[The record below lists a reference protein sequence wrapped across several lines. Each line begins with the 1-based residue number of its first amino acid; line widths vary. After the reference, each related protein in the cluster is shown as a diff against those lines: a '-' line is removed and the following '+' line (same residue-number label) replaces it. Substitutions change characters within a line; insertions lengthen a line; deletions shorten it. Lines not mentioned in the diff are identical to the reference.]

1 MMISDSNEFGELG
14 WGWKSIGRGLKSV
27 GRAGLK
33 VAAMPAKVALR
44 VASATAGNLCKGS
57 TPTGSDRDSTTART
71 FCRAMKTKDLI
82 TTRRLLP
89 EATALAARK
98 AKLEKTAAAVQ
109 AAYGMNGFGDSFGQG
124 NNLDTNLLAAL
135 HGADPDSLAF
145 ALAGVDPA
153 EIGGSFTATDLYAL
167 GPLLIAVGAGFWML
181 SRG

>member
-14 WGWKSIGRGLKSV
+14 WGWKSIGRGLKTV

-44 VASATAGNLCKGS
+44 VASATAGNLCKGA
-57 TPTGSDRDSTTART
+57 TPTGSDRDSATART

-109 AAYGMNGFGDSFGQG
+109 AAYGMNGFGDADLG
-124 NNLDTNLLAAL
+124 NDLDTNLLAAL

-145 ALAGVDPA
+145 ALSGVDPA
-153 EIGGSFTATDLYAL
+153 EISGSFTATDWYTL
-167 GPLLIAVGAGFWML
+167 GPMLLAVGAGFWML
-181 SRG
+181 RRG